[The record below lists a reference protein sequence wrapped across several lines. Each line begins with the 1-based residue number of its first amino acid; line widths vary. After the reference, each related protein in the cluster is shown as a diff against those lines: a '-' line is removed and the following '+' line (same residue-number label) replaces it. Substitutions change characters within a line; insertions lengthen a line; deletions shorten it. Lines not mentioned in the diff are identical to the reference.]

1 MYPHHKNTYL
11 PILPVLEL
19 LSYKLGGECT
29 SRYETVWLCV
39 ELQEAFVSHPQHKE
53 QMWSRGSE
61 KRRRAEDGTSKGRQC
76 WDPPLLRAAGTPKY
90 ERLWGQPSSA
100 RQRVSLPCLGF
111 LLHLLP
117 AMSSFLSFALTWQ
130 VSESL
135 NWVMNLGKKACFFA
149 LFCCTGEFESDDCLT
164 SSAQLSARATWS
176 AATRE
181 NGLGQEGRR
190 KMVEEGWDLL
200 P

>member
-111 LLHLLP
+111 LLHLSLP
-117 AMSSFLSFALTWQ
+117 CHPSSPLHSLGRWASHLTGSWTWGKKLASLLSSAVL
-130 VSESL
+130 VSL
-135 NWVMNLGKKACFFA
+135 NLMTAWP
-149 LFCCTGEFESDDCLT
+149 
-164 SSAQLSARATWS
+164 AQLSWVP
-176 AATRE
+176 
-181 NGLGQEGRR
+181 GLPEVQQPERMAWDRRGGGR
-190 KMVEEGWDLL
+190 W
-200 P
+200 